1 MGDELD
7 QSCNILLPGT
17 KRIVYAEFRATR
29 KLQPSSE
36 PLIPDSMRNCVQIM
50 YPYFHIPA

>member
-7 QSCNILLPGT
+7 QICNILLPGI

-36 PLIPDSMRNCVQIM
+36 P
-50 YPYFHIPA
+50 